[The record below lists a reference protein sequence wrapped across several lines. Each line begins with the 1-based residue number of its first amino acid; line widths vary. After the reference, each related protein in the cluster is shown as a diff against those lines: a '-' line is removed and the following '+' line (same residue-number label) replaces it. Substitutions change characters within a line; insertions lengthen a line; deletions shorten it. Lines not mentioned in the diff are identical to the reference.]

1 MLNAKKECMKEVIN
15 HIVKEGLSMDKV
27 KITCYG
33 KTETMERNEAI
44 KFYRECADWSEGS
57 ERERYVNILFGLM
70 DGLNEVT
77 DELY

>member
-1 MLNAKKECMKEVIN
+1 MNLQWIHRVDFILITKEKIN
-15 HIVKEGLSMDKV
+15 MDKV

-33 KTETMERNEAI
+33 VTSMMERKEAI

-70 DGLNEVT
+70 DGLNEVS
-77 DELY
+77 DEM